1 MNLLKN
7 WIKGDSMVRIDKD
20 NDTTRSILLFAG
32 GFVAGFALKMAIES
46 DMFKEL
52 KDNALDMVDNYF
64 NNKIEY
70 VDIDIDDS
78 DVDSEIDSVDSDVE
92 IVDSDVVV
100 SEVDSVDSDVE
111 SEDVK
116 KKVDVKIE

>member
-1 MNLLKN
+1 
-7 WIKGDSMVRIDKD
+7 MVRIDKD
-20 NDTTRSILLFAG
+20 NGRTRSILFFAG

-52 KDNALDMVDNYF
+52 KNNALDMVDNYF
-64 NNKIEY
+64 NHEIEY

-78 DVDSEIDSVDSDVE
+78 DVVESDVE
-92 IVDSDVVV
+92 IVDSDVVD
-100 SEVDSVDSDVE
+100 SEMDSFDSDME

-116 KKVDVKIE
+116 QKFDVKIE